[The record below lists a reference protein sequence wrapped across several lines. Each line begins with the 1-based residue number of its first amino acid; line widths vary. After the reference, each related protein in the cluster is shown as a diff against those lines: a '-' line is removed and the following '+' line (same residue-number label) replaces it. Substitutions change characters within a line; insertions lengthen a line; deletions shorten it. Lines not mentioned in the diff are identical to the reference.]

1 MRHSLTLIY
10 LSYTNIVV
18 YEIMDAPSYVDLF
31 IAGAVFFFALYY
43 RITSRITFH
52 QGFQLLCIV
61 FFGILRIHVPMIP

>member
-31 IAGAVFFFALYY
+31 IAGAVFFLLFITALLLGLRFTKVSNCFALFSLAYCAY
-43 RITSRITFH
+43 MS
-52 QGFQLLCIV
+52 
-61 FFGILRIHVPMIP
+61 P